1 MKITEFIKENIVV
14 LDGAMGTMLHDAGLE
29 AGELPELWNITH
41 PQEVIEIHKA
51 YFDAG
56 SNVVSTNTFGANS
69 LKFDHETLKEI
80 IVRAVENCKAAKC
93 ASCSAKEKFIAFD
106 IGPLGKLLKP
116 YGELEFDDA
125 VSVFSESVK
134 IAAECDIDLFFIET
148 MNDSYETKAALL
160 AVKENSDLPVFVSNA
175 YSEDGKLLTGASP
188 SVMACMLESMGADA
202 IGANCSFGPDKTL
215 EIIKELTCSV
225 SIPVIMKPNAG
236 LPEFVDGH
244 TVYSLS
250 PDEFADSIE
259 KSIEYGVV
267 AVGGCC
273 GTSPEYISA
282 LCRVIRDKNPI
293 KKEVSKRTVISS
305 YTHTV
310 EIGSEKPVLIGERIN
325 PTGKK
330 RFKQA
335 LMENDIDY
343 ILSEGINQQEK
354 GVDILDVNVGLAG
367 IDEVKMLHNVVACLQ
382 SVSNLPLQ
390 LDSTDVKALEA
401 AMRIYNGKP
410 LVNSVNGKQSSMD
423 SVFPLIKKYGGCVI
437 ALTLD
442 ENGIPDNA
450 DGRISIA
457 LKIINE
463 AKKYNIDSS
472 DIIFDPLAMT
482 VSTDENS
489 ALKTL
494 ECIEK
499 LNRMGYRTSLG
510 VSNISFGLPQRDIIN
525 STFFTLALSKGLDAA
540 IMNPYSK
547 PMMDSYYSFCALNA
561 KDKGFE
567 SYIPYAS
574 EYAHVSPVSTDV
586 SSEETLALLIE
597 KGRAE
602 AASKLTSKLI
612 ETDAA
617 MNIIN
622 NQIIPALD
630 ICGRNFE
637 NGKIFLP
644 QLLMSAEAASAAF
657 SVIKEKSVGSSS
669 DKATVV
675 IATVKGDIHDI
686 GKNIVKLLLENYG
699 FNVVDLGK
707 DVCVDSVVDAVIQCN
722 APVVCLSALMT
733 TTLPS
738 MEATVNA
745 LRQKAQFCRIIVGGA
760 VVTAEYAE
768 KINADAYAK
777 DAMEAVRCCER
788 FTASDL
794 S

>member
-14 LDGAMGTMLHDAGLE
+14 LDGAMGTMLHAAGLE

-69 LKFDHETLKEI
+69 LKFEHETLKEI

-125 VSVFSESVK
+125 VSVFAESVK

-293 KKEVSKRTVISS
+293 KKEVSRRTVISS

-574 EYAHVSPVSTDV
+574 EYAHVSPASTDV

-637 NGKIFLP
+637 DGKIFLP

-657 SVIKEKSVGSSS
+657 SAIKEKSVGSSS